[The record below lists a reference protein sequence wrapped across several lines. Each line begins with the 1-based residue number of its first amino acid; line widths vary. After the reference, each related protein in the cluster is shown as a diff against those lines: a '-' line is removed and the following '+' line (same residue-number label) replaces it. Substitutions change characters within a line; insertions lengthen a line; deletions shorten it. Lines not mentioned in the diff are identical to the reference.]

1 MKELSERIKAYRNQ
15 LHLSQEYVASY
26 LGVNR
31 ATVTQMELG
40 NRKVSADELSKLSI
54 MFGVSSDALLHGE
67 NVSRP
72 SALFARSFDQLGEND
87 QAEIMNL
94 IRFKEMMKAQRN
106 K

>member
-54 MFGVSSDALLHGE
+54 MFGVSSDVLLHGE

-72 SALFARSFDQLGEND
+72 SVLFARSFDHLDEND

-94 IRFKEMMKAQRN
+94 IRFKEMMKAQRD